1 MYIIKDL
8 RLNRFDD
15 VIIPSAKD
23 LYSKFGYR
31 NISRKGSVG
40 KDGNFTVP
48 VNRLDNMSEID
59 SLSFG
64 QRLFDSSLSATKET
78 VSEETVSND
87 DTTNDLPQGE

>member
-1 MYIIKDL
+1 MFIIKDL

-23 LYSKFGYR
+23 LYSKFGFR

-59 SLSFG
+59 SLSYG
-64 QRLFDSSLSATKET
+64 QRLFDSSLSAKET

-87 DTTNDLPQGE
+87 DTSNDLPKGD